1 MNITKYNSIFLI
13 GILLSGVLVV
23 QISSSLVNTEAF
35 EDKNHKKKVNIEKKS
50 CFNFQLTING
60 EVIKS
65 ISKAHPENDPLNI
78 CKNIN
83 IPNWIS
89 SMD

>member
-13 GILLSGVLVV
+13 GVLLSGVLVV

-60 EVIKS
+60 EVKKYIN
-65 ISKAHPENDPLNI
+65 KADPKDDPLNI
-78 CKNIN
+78 CKNLPIPELIN
-83 IPNWIS
+83 

>member
-23 QISSSLVNTEAF
+23 QISSSMVNTEAF
-35 EDKNHKKKVNIEKKS
+35 EDKNHKKNVNIEKKS
-50 CFNFQLTING
+50 CFNFNLNING
-60 EVIKS
+60 EEIKS
-65 ISKAHPENDPLNI
+65 ISKAHPKHDPFNI

-83 IPNWIS
+83 LPKWIN

>member
-23 QISSSLVNTEAF
+23 QISSSMVNTEAF
-35 EDKNHKKKVNIEKKS
+35 EDKNHKRNVNIEKKS

-60 EVIKS
+60 KIVKYINEKDP
-65 ISKAHPENDPLNI
+65 KHDPLNI
-78 CKNIN
+78 CKNFPIPKWIN
-83 IPNWIS
+83 

>member
-13 GILLSGVLVV
+13 GVLLSGVLVV
-23 QISSSLVNTEAF
+23 QVASSLVNTEAF

-50 CFNFQLTING
+50 CFNFNLNING
-60 EVIKS
+60 KEIKS
-65 ISKAHPENDPLNI
+65 ISKANPENDPLNI

-83 IPNWIS
+83 IPKWIA

>member
-13 GILLSGVLVV
+13 GILLSGVLVI
-23 QISSSLVNTEAF
+23 QISSSLVDIEAL

-60 EVIKS
+60 KVVKYIN
-65 ISKAHPENDPLNI
+65 KADPENDPLNI
-78 CKNIN
+78 CKNFPIPKWIN
-83 IPNWIS
+83 S
-89 SMD
+89 S

>member
-13 GILLSGVLVV
+13 GILLSGVLVI
-23 QISSSLVNTEAF
+23 QISSSLVDIEAL

-60 EVIKS
+60 KVVKYIN
-65 ISKAHPENDPLNI
+65 KADPENDPLNI
-78 CKNIN
+78 CKNFPIPKWIN
-83 IPNWIS
+83 